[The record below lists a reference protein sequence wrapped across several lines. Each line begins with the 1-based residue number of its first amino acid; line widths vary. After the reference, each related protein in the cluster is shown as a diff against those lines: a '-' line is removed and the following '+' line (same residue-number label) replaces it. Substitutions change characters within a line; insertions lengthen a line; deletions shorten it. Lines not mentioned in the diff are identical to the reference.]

1 MLLMPLFALS
11 VMLVSCQKEQPAAD
25 KSAADL
31 SQYASV
37 TEALASENKVAF
49 LAENFDKSY
58 DEKQAAAISVVFLS
72 LNQQEMDLF
81 IDLSYKKSLRERA
94 NPERAALVKDFKHAV
109 NLLAFQKTGK
119 SVENADNETFTS
131 LLSTVKSSG
140 KYKAL
145 FEQSNASAPAS
156 AGRTS
161 ACASC
166 EKGFWYRTGTI
177 ATTSSG
183 GSSWPME
190 RYMGKY
196 NFNYIKDGVW
206 TCSTDC
212 DYVFRSQKYNRYYR
226 PGYIY
231 ATSQPALNAL
241 RWSSAGGEQ
250 PFTTV
255 ALSGSEEYFEFLIGK
270 GRVDYSYGYAV
281 FPGSEE
287 LFRRDVTVR
296 LLVR

>member
-1 MLLMPLFALS
+1 MLVLVLS
-11 VMLVSCQKEQPAAD
+11 FMLVSCQKEEPLAD
-25 KSAADL
+25 KPAADL

-37 TEALASENKVAF
+37 AEALASENKVAF
-49 LAENFDKSY
+49 LAENFDKSH
-58 DEKQAAAISVVFLS
+58 DEKQAAAISVAFLS

-81 IDLSYKKSLRERA
+81 IDLSYQKSLREGA
-94 NPERAALVKDFKHAV
+94 NAERASLVKDFKHAV
-109 NLLAFQKTGK
+109 NQLAFKKTGK
-119 SVENADNETFTS
+119 SVENADDETFIT

-145 FEQSNASAPAS
+145 FEQSDASVPAP
-156 AGRTS
+156 AGRTA

-166 EKGFWYRTGTI
+166 EKGNWYRTGII

-190 RYMGKY
+190 RYLGRY
-196 NFNYIKDGVW
+196 NFTYLQNGAWV
-206 TCSTDC
+206 CSTSDC

-231 ATSQPALNAL
+231 ATSQQALNAL

-255 ALSGSEEYFEFLIGK
+255 AYSSSEEYFEFLIGK
-270 GRVDYSYGYAV
+270 GRVDYSYNYNV
-281 FPGSEE
+281 LPSTFE